1 MEQLMGLQSKS
12 RADSMDSE
20 NGESD
25 GGKKMNGKHV
35 SKKKMKAQRAKA
47 KVNGGGGSALS
58 AVAFMRARH
67 CIGEDQRTLEAVKAM
82 GIEDWASLGKHM
94 TASHR
99 SLQHDYEV
107 SCSELDFL
115 VDSALTVPGVLGS
128 RMTGGGFGGCTVT
141 LCKDQATAEMLMEH
155 FRKVYPAGEAFSC
168 SPSAGCGT
176 LDVSSAKPL
185 TASSPKPVIKRP
197 SNPALVVSQPDEEDV
212 EHSGPGSSSSGE
224 DSSWVLPATA
234 IAAVVG
240 IAAFIFMRR
249 K

>member
-1 MEQLMGLQSKS
+1 
-12 RADSMDSE
+12 
-20 NGESD
+20 
-25 GGKKMNGKHV
+25 
-35 SKKKMKAQRAKA
+35 
-47 KVNGGGGSALS
+47 
-58 AVAFMRARH
+58 
-67 CIGEDQRTLEAVKAM
+67 
-82 GIEDWASLGKHM
+82 
-94 TASHR
+94 
-99 SLQHDYEV
+99 
-107 SCSELDFL
+107 
-115 VDSALTVPGVLGS
+115 
-128 RMTGGGFGGCTVT
+128 
-141 LCKDQATAEMLMEH
+141 MEH

-197 SNPALVVSQPDEEDV
+197 SNPALVVSQPDEEDI